1 MNIFLPYENDIQ
13 ESIKALDDYTLNN
26 QIIECYELLKSAIVD
41 KMDGEV
47 GETKSNPYFLHY
59 KNDLKFLYDY
69 GVSACAE
76 YALRF
81 HKNHNCDIRFY
92 YLINCYGDLFKD
104 YVIKP
109 FYSDNKIETTKN
121 VGILFRQKLIKEW
134 QKNKMRSQW
143 TNREIPRFYKEFLDK
158 IC

>member
-1 MNIFLPYENDIQ
+1 MT
-13 ESIKALDDYTLNN
+13 A
-26 QIIECYELLKSAIVD
+26 IIE

-47 GETKSNPYFLHY
+47 GETKTNPFYLHY

-69 GVSACAE
+69 GNCACTE

-81 HKNHNCDIRFY
+81 HKNHNCDIKYY

-104 YVIKP
+104 YVVKP
-109 FYSDNKIETTKN
+109 FYSDSKIETTEN
-121 VGILFRQKLIKEW
+121 VGMLFRQNLIEEW
-134 QKNKMRSQW
+134 QKNRIRSQW
-143 TNREIPRFYKEFLDK
+143 TNREMPRFYKEFLTK